1 MVTQEVNFMN
11 EQVLFYNGD
20 ILTMSDETCEA
31 VLIENGKIKEVGSY
45 DSLKTLANEACI
57 SYDLKGQCLMPSF
70 IDAHSHL
77 LQFANTLKFVPLSG
91 ATSVKDIQ
99 KRFAT
104 YLKEHKKGEHEWLM
118 GFGYDHNALAEHRH
132 PTRQELDEISTTN
145 PIIIAHASFHIGVLN
160 TLALKEYNLS
170 DDVKDPEG
178 GSYGRDEFG
187 HLNGYM
193 EEIAFMRGPAER
205 VMSLKDIDEYAYK
218 AQQIYASYGITTTQE
233 GFAHESEVSIY
244 ENLGK
249 KNKMLLDVV
258 AYVDIVN
265 DREVVRKRKDLQAY
279 KEHFRIGGYKL
290 FLDGSPQG
298 KTAWMSKP
306 YENSGDYC
314 GYPTYEDKDV
324 DTYIQTA
331 LDDDKQLLVHCNGD
345 AASQQMLN
353 AFHHSRQKQTDT
365 RPVMVHCQTLRPD
378 QLPQLTQIGILPT
391 FFVAHVYHWGD
402 VHLVNFG
409 KERAENISCT
419 KSALDEGLSI
429 TFHQDTPVIMPDM
442 LESIWVATNR
452 ITKNGVVLGAHQ
464 CISVMEA
471 LKAVTINAAYQYFE
485 ENQKGSIEK
494 GKLADLI
501 ILDKNPLKIDKMTIK
516 DIQILKTFKEGN
528 VIFEK

>member
-1 MVTQEVNFMN
+1 MN
-11 EQVLFYNGD
+11 EQILFYNGD
-20 ILTMSDETCEA
+20 ILTMNDTTCEA
-31 VLIENGKIKEVGSY
+31 VLIENGKIKKIGNY
-45 DSLKTLANEACI
+45 DNLKKISNEHCI
-57 SYDLKGQCLMPSF
+57 HYDLKGQCLMPSF

-77 LQFANTLKFVPLSG
+77 LQFANTLKFVSLSG
-91 ATSVKDIQ
+91 TTSVKEIQ
-99 KRFAT
+99 ERFVS
-104 YLKEHKKGEHEWLM
+104 YLKEHKKGEHEWLI
-118 GFGYDHNALAEHRH
+118 GFGYDHNALEEHRH
-132 PTRQELDEISTTN
+132 PIRQELDEISTTN

-160 TLALKEYNLS
+160 TRALEEYNLK

-178 GSYGRDEFG
+178 GSYGRDENG

-193 EEIAFMRGPAER
+193 EEIAFMRGPAEH
-205 VMSLKDIDEYAYK
+205 VMSLEDIDDYAYK
-218 AQQIYASYGITTTQE
+218 AQKIYASYGITTAQE
-233 GFAHESEVSIY
+233 GFAHASEVSIY

-249 KNKMLLDVV
+249 HDNMLLDVV

-265 DREVVRKRKDLQAY
+265 DKEVVRARKDLVTY
-279 KEHFRIGGYKL
+279 SNHFRIGGYKL

-306 YENSGDYC
+306 YEHSGEYC
-314 GYPTYEDKDV
+314 GYPTYENKDV
-324 DTYIQTA
+324 DNYIQTA
-331 LDDDKQLLVHCNGD
+331 LDDNKQLLVHCNGD
-345 AASQQMLN
+345 AASQQMLD
-353 AFHHSRQKQTDT
+353 AFHHSRQKHTDT

-378 QLPQLTQIGILPT
+378 QLPQLKQIGMLPT

-419 KSALDEGLSI
+419 KSAIDEGLSI
-429 TFHQDTPVIMPDM
+429 TFHQDTPVIMSNM
-442 LESIWVATNR
+442 LESIWIATNR

-471 LKAVTINAAYQYFE
+471 LKAVTIHAAYQYFE
-485 ENQKGSIEK
+485 EDKKGSIEE

-501 ILDKNPLKIDKMTIK
+501 ILDKNPLHVDKMAIK
-516 DIQILKTFKEGN
+516 DIQVLKTYKEGI